1 MDELKTGAEK
11 QEPPEH
17 TKPAGKT
24 KLVSRRY
31 IAIAVGALIVLTIGA
46 TLARRR
52 DAKTNESQPPAPS
65 SDVIDPTPEQ
75 LAQVH
80 VEPVREQVI
89 DLDFE
94 TTGKVGFNEDRLTP
108 VIAPYGGRVLE
119 VLANKGDLVA
129 VGQPLLVI
137 ESPDLVSA
145 INDLAEAH
153 ANEDKAKIA
162 LDAAEKAAQRA
173 RNLNSLEAL
182 ATKEL
187 QAAESDLARARE
199 DYRRSAAAVS
209 VVRNRLSLFGKSPDE
224 IRSLE
229 QTITEQIDRKIV
241 IRAPL
246 AGTIVDRKVGP
257 GQYVKPDT
265 PDPLYLIGDLSNVW
279 VTADVYETY
288 LPQIHVGAP
297 VEIRVAAYPDRTF
310 PARISAINP
319 TVDPA
324 TRTIHV
330 RCLVPNANGSLK
342 PEMFATIR
350 IASAAKRTVSTVPS
364 TAVLTRGT
372 ESFVLAED
380 SMGRFHKRKVK
391 TVRDTQGYTIVEEGL
406 TSSDRVV
413 TSGVLLLSNMLP
425 AK

>member
-1 MDELKTGAEK
+1 LKTNAEK

-17 TKPAGKT
+17 TEPAGKT
-24 KLVSRRY
+24 KLRSARY
-31 IAIAVGALIVLTIGA
+31 IAIAVAVLIVVAIGA
-46 TLARRR
+46 TLARRKE
-52 DAKTNESQPPAPS
+52 AKTNESEPPAVP

-108 VIAPYGGRVLE
+108 VIAPYAGRVLE

-137 ESPDLVSA
+137 ESPDLVAA
-145 INDLAEAH
+145 INDLAEAR

-187 QAAESDLARARE
+187 QAAESDLARTHE
-199 DYRRSAAAVS
+199 DFRRAVSAVS
-209 VVRNRLSLFGKSPDE
+209 VVRNRLALFGKSPDE
-224 IRSLE
+224 IKNLE
-229 QTITEQIDRKIV
+229 QTITEQMDRRIV

-257 GQYVKPDT
+257 GQYIKPDT

-288 LPQIHVGAP
+288 LPQIQVGAP
-297 VEIRVAAYPDRTF
+297 VEIKVAAYVDRIF

-319 TVDPA
+319 TVDPT

-330 RCLVPNANGSLK
+330 RCLVPNGDRSLK
-342 PEMFATIR
+342 PEMFASIR
-350 IASAAKRTVSTVPS
+350 ITGAAKRRVSTVPS
-364 TAVLTRGT
+364 TAVLTRGA

-406 TSSDRVV
+406 ASGDRVV

>member
-1 MDELKTGAEK
+1 MDELKTNAEK

-17 TKPAGKT
+17 TEPAGKT
-24 KLVSRRY
+24 KPRRSRY
-31 IAIAVGALIVLTIGA
+31 IAIAVAVLIVVAIGA
-46 TLARRR
+46 TLARRKE
-52 DAKTNESQPPAPS
+52 AKTDESDPPAVP

-108 VIAPYGGRVLE
+108 VIAPYAGRVLE

-137 ESPDLVSA
+137 ESPDLVAA
-145 INDLAEAH
+145 INDLAEAR

-187 QAAESDLARARE
+187 QAAESDLARTHE
-199 DYRRSAAAVS
+199 DLRRAVSAVS
-209 VVRNRLSLFGKSPDE
+209 VVRNRLALFGKSPDE
-224 IRSLE
+224 IKNLE
-229 QTITEQIDRKIV
+229 QTITEQIDRRIV

-288 LPQIHVGAP
+288 LPQIQVGAP
-297 VEIRVAAYPDRTF
+297 VEITVAAYADRRF
-310 PARISAINP
+310 PAHISAINP
-319 TVDPA
+319 TVDPT

-330 RCLVPNANGSLK
+330 RCLVPNGDRSLK
-342 PEMFATIR
+342 PEMFASIR
-350 IASAAKRTVSTVPS
+350 ITGAAKRRVSTVPS
-364 TAVLTRGT
+364 TAVLTRGA
-372 ESFVLAED
+372 ESFVLTED

-406 TSSDRVV
+406 ASGDRVV

>member
-1 MDELKTGAEK
+1 
-11 QEPPEH
+11 
-17 TKPAGKT
+17 
-24 KLVSRRY
+24 
-31 IAIAVGALIVLTIGA
+31 
-46 TLARRR
+46 
-52 DAKTNESQPPAPS
+52 
-65 SDVIDPTPEQ
+65 
-75 LAQVH
+75 
-80 VEPVREQVI
+80 
-89 DLDFE
+89 
-94 TTGKVGFNEDRLTP
+94 

-137 ESPDLVSA
+137 ESPDLVAA
-145 INDLAEAH
+145 INDLAEAR
-153 ANEDKAKIA
+153 ANEDKAEIA

-199 DYRRSAAAVS
+199 DYRRSTAAVS

-288 LPQIHVGAP
+288 LPQIHVGAH
-297 VEIRVAAYPDRTF
+297 VEIKVAAYPDRTF

-406 TSSDRVV
+406 TSRDRVV

>member
-11 QEPPEH
+11 QEPLEH
-17 TKPAGKT
+17 TEPAGKT

-31 IAIAVGALIVLTIGA
+31 IAIAVSTLIVVTIGA
-46 TLARRR
+46 TLARRK
-52 DAKTNESQPPAPS
+52 DARTNESQPTAPS

-137 ESPDLVSA
+137 ESPDLVAA
-145 INDLAEAH
+145 INDLAEAR
-153 ANEDKAKIA
+153 ANEDKAEIA

-199 DYRRSAAAVS
+199 DYRRSTASVS

-297 VEIRVAAYPDRTF
+297 VQIRVAAYPDRTF

-350 IASAAKRTVSTVPS
+350 ITSAAKRTVSTVPS

-406 TSSDRVV
+406 TSRDRVV